1 MREPSSGCSEV
12 AGTPGEVGRA
22 VTLIRGAAGGAG
34 VLLPCRPSA
43 EGVVASV
50 GAGYLAHVR
59 EGDLELCRLDRCQPR
74 IGQVVVGA
82 LDDASDEVVALSRR
96 VLGAFA
102 RATGREC
109 ARRALLACASDDPEV
124 PEAVHRYLRLG
135 FSLPRELHA
144 RATDARVLAVDE
156 LARRVLGE
164 VERTRQFARFSH
176 LADGSWL
183 AVVGPAAD
191 TVPLVA
197 RHFARRMGP
206 ERFCLVDPRH
216 RSAAFHEAHAGDC
229 AVVRLDEGLAR
240 RLVEREAEDLAADE
254 RYVRALW
261 GRFYDRVSLPGR
273 GAHARGYD
281 LRSVHVPARH
291 RARLPELDP
300 RTREA
305 PPPLRAPSSGRPRE
319 AEAGASRKLAPG
331 QDPGPAV
338 VREAREV
345 TVREARAR
353 PGPDAA
359 PGARRGREA

>member
-12 AGTPGEVGRA
+12 AGTGGEVGRA
-22 VTLIRGAAGGAG
+22 VMLIRGAAGGSG

-50 GAGYLAHVR
+50 GAGYLARVR

-109 ARRALLACASDDPEV
+109 ARRALLACASDDPGA

-135 FSLPRELHA
+135 FSQPRELHA

-216 RSAAFHEAHAGDC
+216 RSAAFHEAHAGGC

-273 GAHARGYD
+273 GAHERGYD

-305 PPPLRAPSSGRPRE
+305 PGPAPRRYGPATPPDAGLEAPS
-319 AEAGASRKLAPG
+319 
-331 QDPGPAV
+331 
-338 VREAREV
+338 
-345 TVREARAR
+345 
-353 PGPDAA
+353 
-359 PGARRGREA
+359 